1 MQKLHDLFSFTP
13 DRPLIFSS
21 GEFFVLFFVF
31 ICIYGVI
38 YKNVVARL
46 SYVLLFSCL
55 FYYKSSGLYVLVLL
69 GTIFTDYFL
78 SLLIYNQTNLI
89 KKRIYLVLSLVI
101 SLGVLF
107 YFKYTNFLLSNIGFF
122 TGMPVKWLDI
132 VLPIGISFYTF
143 QSISYLVDVY
153 KGEIK
158 PQRNV
163 LDYCFYMTFF
173 PHLVAGPIVR
183 AKLFLPQIRAKLK
196 ICNTTTNRGLY
207 FIIKGLVK
215 KALIADYI
223 AGYND
228 LVFLNPENYGGFEIL
243 IAIYGY
249 ALQIYCDFSGYSD
262 MAIGI
267 AWIMGYDLGINFN
280 SPYQAQ
286 SITEFWRKWH
296 ISLSLWLRDYVY
308 IPLGGGRVPAWRKDF
323 NLFLTMLIGGFWHGA
338 SWKFV
343 FWGAMHGA
351 ALVIQKHL
359 SEKTWFKKMYIFD
372 FKPLAIVLTFHFVV
386 LLWVY
391 FRAESF
397 EVASMMIAKVFSD
410 FQWSFISIFVQNRT
424 AVFVMIILGLF
435 YQIVRIGWIDK
446 IKTLFLYSNFWLKI
460 LVLLVTIQLVIQFK
474 TEVVQPFIYFQ
485 F

>member
-1 MQKLHDLFSFTP
+1 M
-13 DRPLIFSS
+13 
-21 GEFFVLFFVF
+21 
-31 ICIYGVI
+31 
-38 YKNVVARL
+38 VARL

-55 FYYKSSGLYVLVLL
+55 FYYKSSGWYLLVLL

-78 SLLIYNQTNLI
+78 SLLIYNVKNPVQKKFYLI
-89 KKRIYLVLSLVI
+89 LSLAI

-107 YFKYTNFLLSNIGFF
+107 YFKYTNFLLSNISLI
-122 TGMPVKWLDI
+122 TGKSYDWI
-132 VLPIGISFYTF
+132 NIILPIGISFYTF

-153 KGEIK
+153 KGEIRPRK
-158 PQRNV
+158 NM

-183 AKLFLPQIRAKLK
+183 AKLFLPQIRAKLR
-196 ICNTTTNRGLY
+196 ISNSTTNKGLY
-207 FIIKGLVK
+207 FITKGLIK

-228 LVFLNPENYGGFEIL
+228 LVFLNPENYAGVEIL
-243 IAIYGY
+243 MAIYGY

-280 SPYQAQ
+280 SPYKALN
-286 SITEFWRKWH
+286 ITDFWRRWH
-296 ISLSLWLRDYVY
+296 MSLSLWLRDYVY
-308 IPLGGGRVPAWRKDF
+308 IPLGGGRVPTWRKDL

-343 FWGAMHGA
+343 FWGAMHGG
-351 ALVIQKHL
+351 ALVVQKHL
-359 SEKTWFKKMYIFD
+359 SEQGWFKKFYFFD
-372 FKPLAIVLTFHFVV
+372 LKPVAVFCTFHFVV

-391 FRAESF
+391 FRAENF
-397 EVASMMIAKVFSD
+397 EVATHMIGKVFLD
-410 FQWSFISIFVQNRT
+410 FDWSFVNVFIQNRT
-424 AVFVMIILGLF
+424 AIFVMIVLGLIYQLINLSWIERLKSF
-435 YQIVRIGWIDK
+435 Y
-446 IKTLFLYSNFWLKI
+446 LNSNFWIKM
-460 LVLLVTIQLVIQFK
+460 LVLLITIQLVIQFK
-474 TEVVQPFIYFQ
+474 SEVVQPFIYFQ